1 MSDVVALVVPL
12 AIVGA
17 IAVAVS
23 IVVRRGVPPA
33 QRTNVHWQRSGVY
46 LGIVVV
52 ALILFV
58 RLAFAAFRGQ
68 VPVHNTTSGPNPA
81 SDQRRCTAWSES

>member
-1 MSDVVALVVPL
+1 MSDVVTLVVPL
-12 AIVGA
+12 AMVGV

-23 IVVRRGVPPA
+23 IVVRRRVPPA
-33 QRTNVHWQRSGVY
+33 QRTNLHWQRSRVD

-58 RLAFAAFRGQ
+58 PLAFAALRG
-68 VPVHNTTSGPNPA
+68 
-81 SDQRRCTAWSES
+81 

>member
-12 AIVGA
+12 AIIGA
-17 IAVAVS
+17 TAVAVS
-23 IVVRRGVPPA
+23 IMVRRRVPPA
-33 QRTNVHWQRSGVY
+33 QRTNVHWQRSRIY

-58 RLAFAAFRGQ
+58 PLAFSALR
-68 VPVHNTTSGPNPA
+68 S
-81 SDQRRCTAWSES
+81 